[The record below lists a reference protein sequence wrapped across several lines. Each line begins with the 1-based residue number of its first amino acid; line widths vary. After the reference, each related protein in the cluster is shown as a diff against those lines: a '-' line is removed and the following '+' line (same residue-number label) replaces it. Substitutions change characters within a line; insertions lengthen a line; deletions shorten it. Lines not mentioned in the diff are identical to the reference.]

1 MKKRLRKK
9 RRLGEFREFGF
20 EVEFVTSEPVLDEFI
35 DMIEE
40 NHLQFGGGGLESWEG
55 YVQGEW
61 RKSVTE
67 EQREAVRQWLLN
79 HPKIEA
85 VKVGEFVD
93 MWA

>member
-20 EVEFVTSEPVLDEFI
+20 EVEFTADESVLDEFI

-40 NHLQFGGGGLESWEG
+40 NNLQSGIGGLETWEG
-55 YVQGEW
+55 VVQGDW
-61 RKSVTE
+61 RQSVTE
-67 EQREAVRQWLLN
+67 QQREIVRQWLMN
-79 HPKIEA
+79 HPKIQA
-85 VKVGEFVD
+85 VKAGEFVD